1 MYCRVCSGRK
11 FSSDAELFS
20 ASNSKEAADSTKSA
34 SSTDLESG
42 SGDCSS
48 GIGDCSSGIGD
59 DCPDRKD
66 LTSLLPECPLSG
78 KFLKSL
84 ECPKSPLAGVGS
96 PSNSNTPVRQ
106 CQNSGAECSIEL
118 SQGRDTHSNRV
129 DSHICRCASMSLK

>member
-42 SGDCSS
+42 AGDCSS

-59 DCPDRKD
+59 SPDGKD
-66 LTSLLPECPLSG
+66 ITSLSPECPLSG
-78 KFLKSL
+78 KFFKSF

-96 PSNSNTPVRQ
+96 PSNSHTPVRQ
-106 CQNSGAECSIEL
+106 CHNRGA
-118 SQGRDTHSNRV
+118 
-129 DSHICRCASMSLK
+129 